1 MQKNYSKELKKTA
14 KLKPEKE
21 VVSFLLNYSKALKI
35 AKKMKPDKEVVSL
48 LLNYSKALKIVKVEG
63 KVFEVIVN

>member
-1 MQKNYSKELKKTA
+1 MEKNYSKALKITKRM
-14 KLKPEKE
+14 KPDKD

-35 AKKMKPDKEVVSL
+35 IKT
-48 LLNYSKALKIVKVEG
+48 EG

>member
-14 KLKPEKE
+14 KMKPEKE

-35 AKKMKPDKEVVSL
+35 
-48 LLNYSKALKIVKVEG
+48 VKVEE
-63 KVFEVIVN
+63 KVFEIIAN